1 MNLTKS
7 KCKWNFKLTKKKL
20 HSAVEEEVCLASKF
34 RFSTELHLKY
44 TQKRL
49 NTTTTTTKQPHY
61 FKYKKTET
69 KELQKKCQ
77 YLHKLAVKH

>member
-7 KCKWNFKLTKKKL
+7 KCKWNFKLTKKKKL
-20 HSAVEEEVCLASKF
+20 YSPVEEEVCLASKF

-49 NTTTTTTKQPHY
+49 NTTTTTKNHIILNTK
-61 FKYKKTET
+61 KRNKRATEKMSIFT
-69 KELQKKCQ
+69 
-77 YLHKLAVKH
+77 